1 MLFAN
6 STLPTIWHRHPAE
19 LHRPARTQHG
29 PGHACSS
36 WGRTPAQPARPHQ
49 AAPARECLASWR
61 VTRGVGGWRGVAR
74 NERGWWVGGGVSLLA
89 AATMWWPRRALGS
102 CRSCSRPLASASPE
116 AEIRRLR
123 AERARPR
130 RRGTKFSTRF
140 CWRCT
145 SFRRGLGVRLWW
157 LGNEYPPTAH
167 SPSCV
172 QLR

>member
-74 NERGWWVGGGVSLLA
+74 NERSWLVGGSVCWRQRRCGGQGGLWGA
-89 AATMWWPRRALGS
+89 AEAALGRWRLQALRLKFGACVPRGPGPGGVAQS
-102 CRSCSRPLASASPE
+102 FPHASAGAAQAS
-116 AEIRRLR
+116 AEGWGSGSGGSATSIRQQPILHLV
-123 AERARPR
+123 
-130 RRGTKFSTRF
+130 S
-140 CWRCT
+140 
-145 SFRRGLGVRLWW
+145 S
-157 LGNEYPPTAH
+157 
-167 SPSCV
+167 
-172 QLR
+172 